1 MLGLRLEE
9 LRNWARMTR
18 DELAKATGLD
28 PRQIADY
35 ELYRVWPEPEQL
47 ALLPDGLGV
56 DIRDVFDFTA
66 SRIRSLLPLEERL
79 AKRGTERSDRG
90 LTRKPPQ
97 QNRD

>member
-18 DELAKATGLD
+18 EELAKVSGLD

-56 DIRDVFDFTA
+56 DIRDIFDFTA

-79 AKRGTERSDRG
+79 AKRGTVRSDRG
-90 LTRKPPQ
+90 RTTKPPKS
-97 QNRD
+97 DHF

>member
-18 DELAKATGLD
+18 DELAKSTGLD

-47 ALLPDGLGV
+47 ALLPAGLGV
-56 DIRDVFDFTA
+56 DIRDLFDFTA
-66 SRIRSLLPLEERL
+66 TRIRSLLPLEERL
-79 AKRGTERSDRG
+79 AKRSAARTTKRP
-90 LTRKPPQ
+90 KPNQ
-97 QNRD
+97 L